1 MSRVSR
7 AADLAYSKACEEIIS
22 KLYEAA
28 TKGKITGRD
37 YVDKIKHEICA
48 KYSLPKCPSNSELI
62 EKISDDLE
70 KFPVLIGLL
79 RKRRVRSL
87 SGVAVVA
94 VMTKPYPCP
103 HGKCAYCPG
112 GPEQDV
118 PQSYTGREPAT
129 LRGAQHAYD
138 PAAQVKARIKQL
150 MSIGH
155 PTSKID
161 LIIMGG
167 TFPSTPINYQ
177 EWFVKR
183 CIDAMNHHDSKS
195 LIEAQKF
202 NETAPSRCIG
212 LTIET
217 RPDYCKEPHL
227 DLMLTLGATR
237 VEIGVQTLYDD
248 IYKKIERG
256 HKVEDVAKAFQLAR
270 DAGLKIGAHM
280 MPSLPEMDYRRDLE
294 AFHTLFNDP
303 RFKPDMLKIYPTL
316 VLEGTKLYE
325 WWKKGEYTPYH
336 DEELIRLIA
345 EIKAMVPPWLRIQRI
360 QRDIPVYLIK
370 AGPKIGHLRDVVKR
384 YMKNEGLKCKCIR
397 CHEAG
402 LKAHKEGVTADV
414 ENVCL
419 RRQSYEASG
428 GEEIFLSYEDME
440 NDVLVGFLRLRIPS
454 KNAHRPEIGE
464 KTAIVRE
471 LRIYGLQVPIGEKF
485 EKAWQHKGWGS
496 SLLSTAEKIARE
508 EYDMKKLLV
517 TSGIGVR
524 PYYREK
530 GYDLL
535 GPYMAKNY
543 NNIELN

>member
-1 MSRVSR
+1 MSQVSRV
-7 AADLAYSKACEEIIS
+7 ADLAYSKACEEIVS

-28 TKGKITGRD
+28 IKGKIKGKD
-37 YVDKIKHEICA
+37 YVGKIKHEICA

-62 EKISDDLE
+62 EKIEGDLE

-103 HGKCAYCPG
+103 HGRCAYCPG

-118 PQSYTGREPAT
+118 PQSYTGREPAS
-129 LRGAQHAYD
+129 LRGAQHLYD
-138 PAAQVKARIKQL
+138 PSAQVKARIRQL
-150 MSIGH
+150 MGIGH

-167 TFPSTPINYQ
+167 TFPSTPISYQ
-177 EWFVKR
+177 KWFVKR
-183 CIDAMNHHDSKS
+183 CIDAMNRHDSKS
-195 LIEAQKF
+195 LIEVQKF

-217 RPDYCKEPHL
+217 RPDYCRESHL

-248 IYKKIERG
+248 VYEKVERG
-256 HKVEDVAKAFQLAR
+256 HAIEDVVKAFQLAK

-280 MPSLPEMDYRRDLE
+280 MPGLPGTDYHRDLE
-294 AFHTLFNDP
+294 AFQALFNDP
-303 RFKPDMLKIYPTL
+303 RFKPDMLKLYPCL

-325 WWKKGEYTPYH
+325 WWRKGEYIPYS
-336 DEELIRLIA
+336 DEELIKLIA

-360 QRDIPVYLIK
+360 QRDIPAYLIE
-370 AGPKIGHLRDVVKR
+370 AGPKIGHLRDVVKE
-384 YMKNEGLKCKCIR
+384 YMKNEGLKCGCIR
-397 CHEAG
+397 CREAG
-402 LKAHKEGVTADV
+402 LKAHKEGIMVDI

-419 RRQSYEASG
+419 KRQSYEASG
-428 GEEIFLSYEDME
+428 GEEIFLSYEDLE
-440 NDVLVGFLRLRIPS
+440 NNVLIGFLRLRIPS
-454 KNAHRPEIGE
+454 KNAHRPEIDE
-464 KTAIVRE
+464 KSAIVRE
-471 LRIYGLQVPIGEKF
+471 LRIYGLQVPVGEKF
-485 EKAWQHKGWGS
+485 ENAWQHKGWGS
-496 SLLSTAEKIARE
+496 NLLSTAEKIARE

-524 PYYREK
+524 PYYKAK

-535 GPYMAKNY
+535 GPYMAKT
-543 NNIELN
+543 IIT